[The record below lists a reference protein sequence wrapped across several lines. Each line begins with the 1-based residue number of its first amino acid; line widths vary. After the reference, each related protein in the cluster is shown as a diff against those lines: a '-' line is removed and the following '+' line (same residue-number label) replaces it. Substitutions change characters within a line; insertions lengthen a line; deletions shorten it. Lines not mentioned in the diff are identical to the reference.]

1 MKVRWERVF
10 TDDELI
16 KLHAK
21 LKPSNRVNSRKA
33 KREDVRGWL
42 DTLVKDALSILPPA
56 RVRLTVDPN
65 RRAGEVS
72 DGSDNGHWSDKGAF
86 SVPAT
91 EHKAF
96 GDDIIGGG
104 GAADPLLTVP
114 CKCGAEKADHYGRL
128 LQCPLR
134 KGVKPGARYT
144 PAETR

>member
-16 KLHAK
+16 RLHAK

-56 RVRLTVDPN
+56 RVRLT
-65 RRAGEVS
+65 RTEVLTAATTARTPEFVAT
-72 DGSDNGHWSDKGAF
+72 DGTHA
-86 SVPAT
+86 V
-91 EHKAF
+91 
-96 GDDIIGGG
+96 GDDIIGAG
-104 GAADPLLTVP
+104 GAADPLTVP
-114 CKCGAEKADHYGRL
+114 CKCGAEKTDHYGRL

-134 KGVKPGARYT
+134 KGIKPGARYT
-144 PAETR
+144 PAEMQ